1 MGKRFTIRRFRQPE
15 RFFMSN
21 TVLLI
26 ALAHGLFPLIGGMV
40 GKKVGVV
47 FGAIVGVAFAILTGG
62 SRYAFVDILGVAVGF
77 ALAWALFENTS
88 KKDENNQ

>member
-1 MGKRFTIRRFRQPE
+1 
-15 RFFMSN
+15 MSN

-47 FGAIVGVAFAILTGG
+47 FAILTGG

-77 ALAWALFENTS
+77 AVAWALFENTS

>member
-1 MGKRFTIRRFRQPE
+1 
-15 RFFMSN
+15 MSN

-77 ALAWALFENTS
+77 ALAWALFGNSS